1 MIVVAAQ
8 APAVAFR
15 TALGLVDILDNTS
28 IDGCLYP
35 AEHQG
40 RVSRLVYALVQPLYG
55 SVQRQIAQVLMMYL
69 MSATPWAAEHWSP

>member
-8 APAVAFR
+8 ARAVAFR
-15 TALGLVDILDNTS
+15 TALGLVDILDNAS

-40 RVSRLVYALVQPLYG
+40 RVSRLVRCTGATFP
-55 SVQRQIAQVLMMYL
+55 RQCSEANCPGPDDVPHVCNAMGC
-69 MSATPWAAEHWSP
+69 